1 MSYDSFD
8 MENGDGHFIMV
19 LEFVI
24 YLHIVVANLWVP
36 NDKQN
41 LSMFSI
47 G

>member
-8 MENGDGHFIMV
+8 MENGDGQFIMV

-24 YLHIVVANLWVP
+24 YLRIVVANLWVP

-41 LSMFSI
+41 LSMSSI